1 MQTLELRRKYP
12 GGSCNEYY
20 CELTEML
27 DRGSSMTRDSSSRL
41 YRHYVLFDEFS
52 IREKRL
58 AIRLPGR
65 TWGGIGID
73 SDMVITDVAMDEK
86 GFGSNTEPLPRKAVG
101 RHPAVRRKKNRT
113 REIDRRA
120 GAKSRPV
127 LL

>member
-12 GGSCNEYY
+12 DGSCSEYY

-27 DRGSSMTRDSSSRL
+27 DRDSSMTRNSSSRL

-52 IREKRL
+52 IKEGRL

-73 SDMVITDVAMDEK
+73 GDMMITDVTMDEK
-86 GFGSNTEPLPRKAVG
+86 GFGSNTEPYPERLLGDIRQFVG
-101 RHPAVRRKKNRT
+101 RR
-113 REIDRRA
+113 I
-120 GAKSRPV
+120 V
-127 LL
+127 LAE